1 MRKFKNL
8 VIGGI
13 ENKLFNLI
21 LITVVLLTAAYSAVS
36 LYHSRMLA
44 DLAAESGRRQQE
56 SIQET
61 SDMVM
66 ESVIDQSL
74 GQSNLLEA
82 YLANEMFHGLQTRV
96 EMLGDYAGKL
106 FADPA
111 GAGRE
116 PFAAPDPKK
125 DGKVT
130 SQLIL
135 AEGVDG
141 EDPDLKDRIGLIAN
155 MSDLMSSLYGVS
167 AETNSCFIALP
178 DGVFLVTD
186 DRSASKYDE
195 TGKQIVYDPRE
206 RPWYQLAVKSGG
218 LIFTDVETDAFTGD
232 IGIVCAMPVYV
243 NGELKAVVGSDL
255 FLTSMQEAV
264 LNSEENGTFVLIINQ
279 NGHVVFSPKKE
290 GIFQVQPSQTAQ
302 DLRKTG
308 NPALDSFVGEA
319 MENRTEVSLV
329 DLEDGTYYM
338 VGSPMGT
345 VGWTLISACSK
356 EAAGKPAAL
365 LRENYEKIQTE
376 TTELYRNNTKKS
388 QLTAT
393 VLMFLVAGLMMAGS
407 LTLAKRIVK
416 PLNTITKRISRLS
429 GSNLE
434 FKMEDTYRTGDEIEE
449 LAESFASLSHKTV
462 EYMDTIRRVTAEK
475 ERIGTELALA
485 TDIQAAMLPHIF
497 PAFPERP
504 DFDIF
509 AQMNPAK
516 EVGGDFYD
524 YFLTDDDHLC
534 MVIADVSGKG
544 IPAAL
549 FMMASKIILQSC
561 AMLGSSPGKIL
572 EKTNEAICSNN
583 EAEMFVTVWVG
594 ILELSTG
601 ILTAAN
607 AGHEYPVIKEPHGQF
622 EIYREK
628 HGFVIGGMEGMQYR
642 EYKVHMEPGAKLFV
656 YTDGVAEATNAEKEL
671 FGTERMLQA
680 LNEAAEGTP
689 EVLLANVRRAVDDF
703 VKEEEQFDDLT
714 MLCLEYRGSEGTKFA
729 V

>member
-44 DLAAESGRRQQE
+44 DLAAESDRRQQE

-82 YLANEMFHGLQTRV
+82 YLADEMFHGLQTRV